1 MTIDIPVVIIFYNRP
16 EKLKRLF
23 IELKKF
29 KPKKLFLISD
39 GAKNTNDKE
48 KILKCRKLIK
58 PNWKCKIYK
67 NFSKKNLGCRKRV
80 LSGLNWVFSKVDK
93 AIILEDDIIPSNDFF
108 KFMKFNLKK
117 YKNNKKIASICS
129 ANHFYEWKH
138 SKNSFLKTIYFNPS
152 GWGTWKDRWLD
163 TNQDINSLLKKAGYL
178 KLFKILKSLRACI
191 FWRMLL
197 NLILKGKRDSWA
209 LTWIFSNF
217 LKKRK
222 HIIPIHTL
230 IENIGFDETA
240 THRIDKPRYYIEYNK
255 LKKNNIFPIKYK
267 KKYDNSEM
275 YDVQVE
281 DKIFSKSLFNR
292 IIWLFSKNRVSE
304 IKN

>member
-29 KPKKLFLISD
+29 KPQKLFLISD

-58 PNWKCKIYK
+58 PDWKCKIYK

-138 SKNSFLKTIYFNPS
+138 SKNSFLK
-152 GWGTWKDRWLD
+152 R
-163 TNQDINSLLKKAGYL
+163 
-178 KLFKILKSLRACI
+178 
-191 FWRMLL
+191 
-197 NLILKGKRDSWA
+197 KR
-209 LTWIFSNF
+209 T
-217 LKKRK
+217 
-222 HIIPIHTL
+222 
-230 IENIGFDETA
+230 
-240 THRIDKPRYYIEYNK
+240 
-255 LKKNNIFPIKYK
+255 
-267 KKYDNSEM
+267 
-275 YDVQVE
+275 
-281 DKIFSKSLFNR
+281 
-292 IIWLFSKNRVSE
+292 
-304 IKN
+304 